1 MRLSGLA
8 LLPLLPAAVGC
19 AGTVSSPG
27 ADGVDA
33 ESSTTS
39 AVVSIERTSDPAT
52 GSRAETSARFL
63 RVMAPS
69 SADDALRAIGASLE
83 LPAAGTC
90 AAIGTSASA
99 RAGSGPAQLPLVELL
114 DVGGV
119 TLEVGGVE
127 THLSPRQ
134 LPDVTDV
141 VSGVV
146 YARGTDPALLP
157 DSTRYVV
164 RVTGTPGFEPF
175 AVSALGAGDPA
186 QVRIAGEDETG
197 TLLATGAMLDVSWPA
212 GPGSS
217 EGRDDVVYLDVRP
230 AGVRCTLGDES
241 GNSTLFAH
249 ATVSTLL
256 LDDAGTLVLH
266 RLHREPLHAPS
277 VDSGEIRFD
286 FARTISYVRS
296 YVRSYVQR

>member
-19 AGTVSSPG
+19 AGAVSSPG

-39 AVVSIERTSDPAT
+39 ALVSVERTSDPAT

-63 RVMAPS
+63 RVVAPS

-90 AAIGTSASA
+90 AAIAA
-99 RAGSGPAQLPLVELL
+99 RAGSGPTQLPMVELL

-119 TLEVGGVE
+119 TLEVGGLE
-127 THLSPRQ
+127 TRLSPRQ

-146 YARGTDPALLP
+146 YARGTDPGLLP
-157 DSTRYVV
+157 DSARYVV

-197 TLLATGAMLDVSWPA
+197 TLVATGSVLDVSWPA
-212 GPGSS
+212 DS
-217 EGRDDVVYLDVRP
+217 DDVVYVDVRP

-241 GNSTLFAH
+241 GNSTPGVGAH

-256 LDDAGTLVLH
+256 LDDAGTVVVH
-266 RLHREPLHAPS
+266 RLHREPLRAPS

-286 FARTISYVRS
+286 FARSVPYVR
-296 YVRSYVQR
+296 R

>member
-39 AVVSIERTSDPAT
+39 ALVSIERTSDPTT

-63 RVMAPS
+63 RVVAPS

-90 AAIGTSASA
+90 AAIAA
-99 RAGSGPAQLPLVELL
+99 RAGAGPAQLPMVELL

-127 THLSPRQ
+127 TRLSPRQ

-146 YARGTDPALLP
+146 YARGTDPGLLP
-157 DSTRYVV
+157 DSARYVV

-186 QVRIAGEDETG
+186 QVRIAGEDESG

-212 GPGSS
+212 GAAGSS
-217 EGRDDVVYLDVRP
+217 DGRDDVVYLDVRP

-241 GNSTLFAH
+241 GKSTPGAAAH

-256 LDDAGTLVLH
+256 LDDTGTLVLH
-266 RLHREPLHAPS
+266 RLHREPLRAPS

-286 FARTISYVRS
+286 FARTIPYVR
-296 YVRSYVQR
+296 R

>member
-19 AGTVSSPG
+19 AGTVSSAG

-33 ESSTTS
+33 ESSTIS
-39 AVVSIERTSDPAT
+39 ALVSIERTSDPTA

-63 RVMAPS
+63 RVMAPA

-83 LPAAGTC
+83 LPAVGTC
-90 AAIGTSASA
+90 AAISA

-127 THLSPRQ
+127 TRMSPRQ

-146 YARGTDPALLP
+146 YARSTNPALLP
-157 DSTRYVV
+157 DSSRYVV

-186 QVRIAGEDETG
+186 QVRIAGEDEAG
-197 TLLATGAMLDVSWPA
+197 TLLATGSVLDVSWPA
-212 GPGSS
+212 GAGSS
-217 EGRDDVVYLDVRP
+217 DERDDVVYLDVRP

-241 GNSTLFAH
+241 GNSTPGAAAH

-256 LDDAGTLVLH
+256 LDDTGTVVVH
-266 RLHREPLHAPS
+266 RLHREPLNAPS

-286 FARTISYVRS
+286 FARTIPYVR
-296 YVRSYVQR
+296 R

>member
-19 AGTVSSPG
+19 AGTVSSAG

-39 AVVSIERTSDPAT
+39 ALVSIERTSDPTT

-83 LPAAGTC
+83 LPAAGMC
-90 AAIGTSASA
+90 AAIAA

-127 THLSPRQ
+127 TRMSPRQ

-212 GPGSS
+212 DPAASG
-217 EGRDDVVYLDVRP
+217 DDVVYVDVRP
-230 AGVRCTLGDES
+230 AGVRCTLGDDS
-241 GNSTLFAH
+241 DNSTLAH

-256 LDDAGTLVLH
+256 LDDTGTLVLH
-266 RLHREPLHAPS
+266 RLHREALRAPS

-286 FARTISYVRS
+286 FARTIPYVR
-296 YVRSYVQR
+296 R

>member
-19 AGTVSSPG
+19 AGTVSSSG

-39 AVVSIERTSDPAT
+39 ALVSIERTSDPTA

-63 RVMAPS
+63 RVLAPS
-69 SADDALRAIGASLE
+69 SADDALHAIGASLE

-99 RAGSGPAQLPLVELL
+99 RAGSGPAQLPMVELL

-127 THLSPRQ
+127 THMSPRQ

-157 DSTRYVV
+157 DNTRYVV

-175 AVSALGAGDPA
+175 AVSALGAGNPA

-197 TLLATGAMLDVSWPA
+197 TLLATGATLDVSWPA
-212 GPGSS
+212 GAAGSS
-217 EGRDDVVYLDVRP
+217 DGRDDVVYLDVRP

-241 GNSTLFAH
+241 GNSTPGAAAH

-256 LDDAGTLVLH
+256 LDDTGTLVLH
-266 RLHREPLHAPS
+266 RLHREPLRAPS

-296 YVRSYVQR
+296 YVQR